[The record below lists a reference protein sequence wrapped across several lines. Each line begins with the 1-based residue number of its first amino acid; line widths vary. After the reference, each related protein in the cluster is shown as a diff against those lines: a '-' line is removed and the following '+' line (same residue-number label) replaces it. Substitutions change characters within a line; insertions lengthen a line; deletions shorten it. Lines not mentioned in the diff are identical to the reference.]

1 MTTLQSTLRVS
12 LLDDVTARA
21 KHITNALNGL
31 RAQQRA
37 TFAPIRSMVGQA
49 VAFGAGYLGVR
60 EGLRATAGEAIK
72 FESAFADVKKVVDAS
87 SEQFENMRRNIRRM
101 SGEIPMS
108 ANNIAALYAAAG
120 ESGIATQDLQ
130 SFAEMA
136 SRVGIA
142 FDITAEKA
150 GSSLAKLKTQF
161 GLTVAETGDLADVM
175 NHLSNNMASKASEI
189 TDFMLRVGALGK
201 IAGFTK
207 EQVAGIG
214 SAMIAAG
221 AEPEV
226 AATAMQNV
234 TKALTRGASAKKSQR
249 AAAERLGLDLPQI
262 AKQMQK
268 DAPGALK
275 KVLAAIAK
283 APKDQQ
289 ISIVSD
295 FFGDEA
301 KAFIPLLGNVKL
313 LDDALA
319 SVSDRTKYAGS
330 AMNEYK
336 QRASTT
342 GNALELLGNK
352 VSNIFWEV
360 GDSMLPT
367 IREGAQSIND
377 VLDTL
382 GSRATIFDEIK
393 VGAQGFAKGFGYD
406 GGIRELVND
415 MSDLMLGPV
424 DPNAGENLG
433 RFFMK
438 AKEWGSSI
446 RELTDAIRENPI
458 ARFFAEMSGHGLKLV
473 MWGAG
478 IAFLAG
484 TVRKLASAMFL
495 LSGASTLFSMLK
507 GVGTLASLVLPG
519 KKTPALPEAGKWV
532 APGNGGTTRIPGG
545 KPGTS
550 GPWGTVPHPNRL
562 PEGARV
568 TPTGVQGLGTRYTP
582 PPSLLTRLMQGGKFG
597 GSALL
602 KGGIPALLG
611 FAGEY
616 GIRKGFQG
624 AYGDSYREPPGI
636 GESFSSWW
644 STMNDRKTWFGAA
657 ANEGFNFREH
667 MAVNMQDR
675 PATRI
680 DAGSIAEMTRPNGT
694 QDVRVINQQPPNV
707 TVHAQFS
714 ITGVADPQAAATA
727 TANQIGA
734 AVKNAVDS
742 QFSD

>member
-1 MTTLQSTLRVS
+1 MTTLQSSLRVS

-21 KHITNALNGL
+21 KHITRALDGL
-31 RAQQRA
+31 RSQQMTA
-37 TFAPIRSMVGQA
+37 FAPMRGMIGQA
-49 VAFGAGYLGVR
+49 VALGAGYLGVR
-60 EGLRATAGEAIK
+60 EGLRSTAGEAIK

-108 ANNIAALYAAAG
+108 ANNIAALFAAAG
-120 ESGIATQDLQ
+120 ESGIATEDLQ
-130 SFAEMA
+130 GFAEMA

-249 AAAERLGLDLPQI
+249 DAAARLGLDLPQI

-360 GDSMLPT
+360 GDSMLPS
-367 IREGAQSIND
+367 IREGAQAISD

-382 GSRATIFDEIK
+382 GSRATIFDQIK

-415 MSDLMLGPV
+415 ISDLMLGPV

-438 AKEWGSSI
+438 AKEWGASI

-458 ARFFAEMSGHGLKLV
+458 AKFFAEMSGYGFKL
-473 MWGAG
+473 MLWGAG

-495 LSGASTLFSMLK
+495 LSGASTLIGALKTVGAIAALVGGGTAAGSGVAATAATGAAAGGAATGLLAGWSAMLK
-507 GVGTLASLVLPG
+507 GFARLGIYGMAGAGAWEFGKQSYTGDTFYSQGKAWLPG
-519 KKTPALPEAGKWV
+519 PEDALHGKRLADNV
-532 APGNGGTTRIPGG
+532 RLEVPRHERFDILGG
-545 KPGTS
+545 
-550 GPWGTVPHPNRL
+550 
-562 PEGARV
+562 
-568 TPTGVQGLGTRYTP
+568 
-582 PPSLLTRLMQGGKFG
+582 PSVRH
-597 GSALL
+597 
-602 KGGIPALLG
+602 
-611 FAGEY
+611 
-616 GIRKGFQG
+616 
-624 AYGDSYREPPGI
+624 
-636 GESFSSWW
+636 
-644 STMNDRKTWFGAA
+644 
-657 ANEGFNFREH
+657 AN
-667 MAVNMQDR
+667 
-675 PATRI
+675 
-680 DAGSIAEMTRPNGT
+680 
-694 QDVRVINQQPPNV
+694 
-707 TVHAQFS
+707 
-714 ITGVADPQAAATA
+714 
-727 TANQIGA
+727 
-734 AVKNAVDS
+734 
-742 QFSD
+742 

>member
-1 MTTLQSTLRVS
+1 MSTQQSTLRVS

-21 KHITNALNGL
+21 KHITRALDGL
-31 RAQQRA
+31 RSQQMTA
-37 TFAPIRSMVGQA
+37 FAPMRGMIGQA
-49 VAFGAGYLGVR
+49 VALGAGYLGVR
-60 EGLRATAGEAIK
+60 EGLSATAGSAIK
-72 FESAFADVKKVVDAS
+72 FESAFADVKKVVDATD
-87 SEQFENMRRNIRRM
+87 EQFENMRRSIRRM

-108 ANNIAALYAAAG
+108 AENIAALFAAAG
-120 ESGIATQDLQ
+120 ESGIATEDLQ

-136 SRVGIA
+136 SRVGVA
-142 FDITAEKA
+142 FDITAERA
-150 GSSLAKLKTQF
+150 GTSLAKLKTQF
-161 GLTVAETGDLADVM
+161 GLTVGETGDLADVM

-249 AAAERLGLDLPQI
+249 DAAARLGLDLPGI

-283 APKDQQ
+283 APKDRQ
-289 ISIVSD
+289 ISLVSD

-319 SVSDRTKYAGS
+319 SVGDKTRYAGS
-330 AMNEYK
+330 ALNEYK

-342 GNALELLGNK
+342 GNVLELLGNK
-352 VSNIFWEV
+352 ISNKFSEI
-360 GDSMLPT
+360 GDSMLPS
-367 IREGAQSIND
+367 IREGAQAISD

-382 GSRATIFDEIK
+382 GSRATIFDQIK

-406 GGIRELVND
+406 GGIRDLVND
-415 MSDLMLGPV
+415 ISDLMLGPV

-438 AKEWGSSI
+438 AREWGASI
-446 RELTDAIRENPI
+446 RELSDAIRENPI
-458 ARFFAEMSGHGLKLV
+458 AQFFAEMSGYGFKL
-473 MWGAG
+473 MLWGAG

-495 LSGASTLFSMLK
+495 LSGASTLIGALKTIGSIAALVGGGAVAGGGAVPTAAAGAAAGGAATGLLGGFAAMLK
-507 GVGTLASLVLPG
+507 GFARLGVYGTAAAGGWEFGKAAYTGDTFYKEGKSWLPG
-519 KKTPALPEAGKWV
+519 PEDLAHSLLQT
-532 APGNGGTTRIPGG
+532 N
-545 KPGTS
+545 
-550 GPWGTVPHPNRL
+550 PHAAKAAEMGREKYPM
-562 PEGARV
+562 PEG
-568 TPTGVQGLGTRYTP
+568 GGGLP
-582 PPSLLTRLMQGGKFG
+582 FG
-597 GSALL
+597 FTDWRHF
-602 KGGIPALLG
+602 LLG
-611 FAGEY
+611 
-616 GIRKGFQG
+616 KG
-624 AYGDSYREPPGI
+624 AD
-636 GESFSSWW
+636 
-644 STMNDRKTWFGAA
+644 
-657 ANEGFNFREH
+657 EGFNFREH
-667 MAVNMQDR
+667 VGVTLQDR
-675 PATRI
+675 PAMRI
-680 DAGSIAEMTRPNGT
+680 DATSIAEMTRPSGT

-707 TVHAQFS
+707 TVNAQVS
-714 ITGVADPQAAATA
+714 ITGVADPQAAANA
-727 TANQIGA
+727 TVAQIGA

>member
-130 SFAEMA
+130 GFAEMA

-234 TKALTRGASAKKSQR
+234 TKALTRGASAKKGQR
-249 AAAERLGLDLPQI
+249 DAAARLGLDLPQI

-275 KVLAAIAK
+275 KVLATIAK

-342 GNALELLGNK
+342 GNTLELLGNK

-360 GDSMLPT
+360 GDGMLPT
-367 IREGAQSIND
+367 IREGAQAISD

-382 GSRATIFDEIK
+382 GSRATIFDQIK

-415 MSDLMLGPV
+415 VSDLMLGPV

-458 ARFFAEMSGHGLKLV
+458 AKFFAGMSGYGFKL
-473 MWGAG
+473 MLWGAG
-478 IAFLAG
+478 FAFLAG

-495 LSGASTLFSMLK
+495 LSGASTLLGALKTVGSIAALVGGGTATAGGVAATAATGAAAGGAATGLLGGWSAMLK
-507 GVGTLASLVLPG
+507 GFARLGILGMAGAGAWELGKQSYTGDTFYKQGKAWLPGPDDALHTIGSYLKSFVTTENGPASAGVYAQTAMDSARSARAAGFGGSTTETLPG
-519 KKTPALPEAGKWV
+519 KTADDLELITA
-532 APGNGGTTRIPGG
+532 
-545 KPGTS
+545 
-550 GPWGTVPHPNRL
+550 
-562 PEGARV
+562 
-568 TPTGVQGLGTRYTP
+568 
-582 PPSLLTRLMQGGKFG
+582 
-597 GSALL
+597 
-602 KGGIPALLG
+602 
-611 FAGEY
+611 
-616 GIRKGFQG
+616 
-624 AYGDSYREPPGI
+624 
-636 GESFSSWW
+636 
-644 STMNDRKTWFGAA
+644 
-657 ANEGFNFREH
+657 
-667 MAVNMQDR
+667 
-675 PATRI
+675 RI
-680 DAGSIAEMTRPNGT
+680 DASSIAEMVRPSGT
-694 QDVRVINQQPPNV
+694 QDVRVVNQQPPNV
-707 TVHAQFS
+707 TVHAPIS
-714 ITGVADPQAAATA
+714 ITGVSDPQAAASA
-727 TANQIGA
+727 IVGQLGA
-734 AVKNAVDS
+734 AIKNAADA

>member
-1 MTTLQSTLRVS
+1 MSTQQSTLRVS

-21 KHITNALNGL
+21 KHITRALDGL
-31 RAQQRA
+31 RSQQMTA
-37 TFAPIRSMVGQA
+37 FAPMRGMIGQA
-49 VAFGAGYLGVR
+49 VALGAGYLGVR
-60 EGLRATAGEAIK
+60 EGLSATAGSAIK
-72 FESAFADVKKVVDAS
+72 FESAFADVKKVVDATD
-87 SEQFENMRRNIRRM
+87 EQFENMRRSIRRM

-108 ANNIAALYAAAG
+108 AENIAALFAAAG
-120 ESGIATQDLQ
+120 ESGIATEDLQ

-136 SRVGIA
+136 SRVGVA
-142 FDITAEKA
+142 FDITAERA
-150 GSSLAKLKTQF
+150 GTSLAKLKTQF
-161 GLTVAETGDLADVM
+161 GLTVTETGDLADVM

-226 AATAMQNV
+226 AATAMQSV

-249 AAAERLGLDLPQI
+249 DAAARLGLDLPAI

-283 APKDQQ
+283 APKDRQ
-289 ISIVSD
+289 ISLVSD

-319 SVSDRTKYAGS
+319 SVGDKTKYAGS
-330 AMNEYK
+330 ALNEYK

-342 GNALELLGNK
+342 GNVLELLGNK
-352 VSNIFWEV
+352 ISNKFSEI
-360 GDSMLPT
+360 GDSMLPS
-367 IREGAQSIND
+367 IREGALAISD

-382 GSRATIFDEIK
+382 GSRATIFDQIK

-415 MSDLMLGPV
+415 ISDLMLGPI

-438 AKEWGSSI
+438 AREWGASI
-446 RELTDAIRENPI
+446 RELSDAIRENPL
-458 ARFFAEMSGHGLKLV
+458 AQFFAEMSGYGFKL
-473 MWGAG
+473 MLWGAG

-484 TVRKLASAMFL
+484 TVRKLASAMLL
-495 LSGASTLFSMLK
+495 LSGASTLIGALKTIGSIAALVGGGAAAGGGAATSAAAGAAAGGAATGLFGGFAAMLK
-507 GVGTLASLVLPG
+507 GFARLGIYGTAAAGGWEFGKAAYTGDTFYSQRKSWLPG
-519 KKTPALPEAGKWV
+519 PEDL
-532 APGNGGTTRIPGG
+532 I
-545 KPGTS
+545 
-550 GPWGTVPHPNRL
+550 H
-562 PEGARV
+562 
-568 TPTGVQGLGTRYTP
+568 
-582 PPSLLTRLMQGGKFG
+582 SLLQTNPHAAKAADTAREKYPMPVGGAGLPFG
-597 GSALL
+597 STDWRHF
-602 KGGIPALLG
+602 LLG
-611 FAGEY
+611 
-616 GIRKGFQG
+616 KG
-624 AYGDSYREPPGI
+624 AD
-636 GESFSSWW
+636 
-644 STMNDRKTWFGAA
+644 
-657 ANEGFNFREH
+657 EGFNFREH
-667 MAVNMQDR
+667 VGVNLQDR
-675 PATRI
+675 PAMRI
-680 DAGSIAEMTRPNGT
+680 DAASIAEMSRPSGT
-694 QDVRVINQQPPNV
+694 QDVRVVNQQPPNI
-707 TVHAQFS
+707 TVHAPIS
-714 ITGVADPQAAATA
+714 ITGVADPQAAANA
-727 TANQIGA
+727 VIGQLGA
-734 AVKNAVDS
+734 AVKNAADT

>member
-1 MTTLQSTLRVS
+1 MTTQQSTLRVS

-21 KHITNALNGL
+21 KHITRALDGL
-31 RAQQRA
+31 RSQQMTA
-37 TFAPIRSMVGQA
+37 FAPMRSMIGQA
-49 VAFGAGYLGVR
+49 VALGAGYLGVR

-108 ANNIAALYAAAG
+108 ANNIAALFAAAG

-175 NHLSNNMASKASEI
+175 NYLSNNMASKASEI

-268 DAPGALK
+268 DAPAALK

-352 VSNIFWEV
+352 VSNIFWDV
-360 GDSMLPT
+360 GDRMLPT
-367 IREGAQSIND
+367 IREGAQAISD

-382 GSRATIFDEIK
+382 GSRATIFDK
-393 VGAQGFAKGFGYD
+393 MTVGVQGFAKGFGYD

-415 MSDLMLGPV
+415 ISDLMLGKV

-438 AKEWGSSI
+438 AKEWGASV

-458 ARFFAEMSGHGLKLV
+458 AKFFAEMSGYGLKLV
-473 MWGAG
+473 LWGTG

-495 LSGASTLFSMLK
+495 LSGASTLIGALK
-507 GVGTLASLVLPG
+507 TVGTLATILGGGGGTDIVTKVATNPAAQVAGGTLLGRLSTMALGFARLFTIGGAAAGGVEFGRQSYTGDTFYKQGKAWLPGPEDALHAIGAYLKSFALSENGPAPAGVYAQSAMDSARAARAAGIGGSTTETLPG
-519 KKTPALPEAGKWV
+519 KTADDLGIKT
-532 APGNGGTTRIPGG
+532 
-545 KPGTS
+545 
-550 GPWGTVPHPNRL
+550 
-562 PEGARV
+562 
-568 TPTGVQGLGTRYTP
+568 
-582 PPSLLTRLMQGGKFG
+582 
-597 GSALL
+597 
-602 KGGIPALLG
+602 
-611 FAGEY
+611 
-616 GIRKGFQG
+616 
-624 AYGDSYREPPGI
+624 
-636 GESFSSWW
+636 
-644 STMNDRKTWFGAA
+644 
-657 ANEGFNFREH
+657 
-667 MAVNMQDR
+667 
-675 PATRI
+675 TRI
-680 DAGSIAEMTRPNGT
+680 DASSIAEMVRPSGT
-694 QDVRVINQQPPNV
+694 QDVRVVNQQPPNV

-714 ITGVADPQAAATA
+714 ITGVTDPQAAATA
-727 TANQIGA
+727 AANQLGA
-734 AVKNAVDS
+734 SVKTAVDS